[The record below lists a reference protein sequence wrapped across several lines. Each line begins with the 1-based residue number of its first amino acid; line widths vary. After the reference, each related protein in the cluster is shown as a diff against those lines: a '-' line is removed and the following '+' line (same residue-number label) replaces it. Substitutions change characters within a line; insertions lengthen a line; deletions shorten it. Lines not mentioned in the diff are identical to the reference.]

1 MIKNYSEWLNESSA
15 VNLGPFKM
23 RFRTHYGHIHHNLSD
38 DDIQA
43 FLAQPHIAKQ
53 SLNKQVDLFADYLV
67 SQGMADVVA
76 EQWGEKKPADPED
89 VDPKEL
95 AAGIDVEMEHTF
107 DEKIAKKI
115 ALVHLGEDPH
125 YYSKLK
131 KAGLIDE
138 PEALKNLEEMA
149 ETDIHFK
156 AVMSLWDK
164 SDNQEKR
171 KILDAVG
178 YGATNRDTLK
188 KALRDMSY
196 EDILDVEKELGL
208 EEPVDD

>member
-1 MIKNYSEWLNESSA
+1 MIKNYTQWLNESSA

-38 DDIQA
+38 DEIQA
-43 FLAQPHIAKQ
+43 FLAQPHVAKQ
-53 SLNKQVDLFADYLV
+53 PLNRQVDLFADYLV

-76 EQWGEKKPADPED
+76 EGEGKI
-89 VDPKEL
+89 DPKEL
-95 AAGIDVEMEHTF
+95 AVGKEVEMEHTT
-107 DEKIAKKI
+107 DEKEAEKIARD
-115 ALVHLGEDPH
+115 HLGEDPL
-125 YYSKLK
+125 YYKKLRD
-131 KAGLIDE
+131 AGLIDE
-138 PEALKNLEEMA
+138 PEALQKAKELGEMA

-164 SDNQEKR
+164 SDAQGR
-171 KILDAVG
+171 RRILDAVG

-188 KALRDMSY
+188 SALRDMSY
-196 EDILDVEKELGL
+196 EDIIEVEKELGL